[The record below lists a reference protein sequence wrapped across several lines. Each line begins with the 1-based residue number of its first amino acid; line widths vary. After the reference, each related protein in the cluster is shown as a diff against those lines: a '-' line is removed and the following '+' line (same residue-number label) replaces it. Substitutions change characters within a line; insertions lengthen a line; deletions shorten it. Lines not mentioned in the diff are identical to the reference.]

1 MKHRLL
7 SPLIVSILGWGAT
20 ALAAPITS
28 SNRDVLYPNTGAMP
42 LAGVSLGGTQ
52 FRVLGLQ
59 GVGRIAANSI
69 DSATGESLGSISDM
83 QITNFQN
90 LGGGSWSGRFEFL
103 PDRGYNSGS
112 IFSNYAAR
120 LNSFDFTF
128 TPYTGTTPTALQN
141 QIQTTFVESTRFTYD
156 HDGNPATA
164 GKYTSGMLASGVGS
178 LFGLPIPT
186 VSGNTTQSDGTVNGR
201 LTMDAEGLVL
211 DSRAGRAGSGWV
223 SDEYGPY
230 IYHFNASKQI
240 DGLLHLPEALVPH
253 SPTGTTNFLADP
265 PTNGR
270 RINQGMEGLAQSPTG
285 NRLFGLLQSATIQDS
300 GPGNQGRSNTR
311 LLVYDVS
318 QSDAPIDPVAQY
330 VIQLPRIDDNG
341 GTAAV
346 NRTGAQ
352 SSILALNDHQLLILS
367 RDGNGRG
374 ASGSPVFKS
383 ILLAELNGATN
394 IDGLFDAE
402 GNAVAPGGVLSPT
415 VTPIS
420 WVEALN
426 ILGKLD
432 LSISELAQFGLN
444 LNTAPGDLNTLSE
457 KWEGLSLVSAQD
469 PSAPRDYFL
478 FIGND
483 NDFMSATGKYM
494 DASGNLQSYNA
505 GLENDTMIL
514 AWRVQIVPE
523 PSTYAL
529 VCLGTLVVAISR
541 RRRR

>member
-1 MKHRLL
+1 MNSRFVSTLL
-7 SPLIVSILGWGAT
+7 VLALGWT
-20 ALAAPITS
+20 SSALGAPITS
-28 SNRDVLYPNTGAMP
+28 FNRDVLSPNTGAMP
-42 LAGVSLGGTQ
+42 LTGVSLGGTN

-69 DSATGESLGSISDM
+69 DPATGESLGSISDM
-83 QITNFQN
+83 QIANFQN
-90 LGGGSWSGRFEFL
+90 LGGGTWSGRFEFL
-103 PDRGYNSGS
+103 PDRGYNSGT
-112 IFSNYAAR
+112 IYSNYAAR
-120 LNSFDFTF
+120 VNSFDFTF
-128 TPYTGTTPTALQN
+128 TPFTGNTQTVLQN
-141 QIQTTFVESTRFTYD
+141 QIQTTFLGSTRFTYY
-156 HDGNPATA
+156 HDGNAATP
-164 GKYTSGMLASGVGS
+164 GVYTSGMLANGVGS
-178 LFGLPIPT
+178 LFGRPIPT
-186 VSGNTTQSDGTVNGR
+186 VLGNTTQSDGTVNGR

-211 DSRAGRAGSGWV
+211 DTRAGRAGSGWV

-240 DGLLHLPEALVPH
+240 DGLLRLPEALVPH
-253 SPTGTTNFLADP
+253 SPTGTTNFFADP
-265 PTNGR
+265 PANGR
-270 RINQGMEGLAQSPTG
+270 RINQGMEGIAQSPSG

-300 GPGNQGRSNTR
+300 GTGNQGRSNTR

-318 QSDAPIDPVAQY
+318 QSDAPTDPVAQY

-341 GTAAV
+341 GTPAV

-352 SSILALNDHQLLILS
+352 SSIIALNDHQLLILS

-383 ILLAELNGATN
+383 VLLADLNGATN
-394 IDGLFDAE
+394 IDGLYDAE
-402 GNAVAPGGVLSPT
+402 GNAVAPGGVLNPS

-426 ILGKLD
+426 MLGKLD

-444 LNTAPGDLNTLSE
+444 LNPAPGDANTLSE
-457 KWEGLSLVSAQD
+457 KWEGLALVSAQD

-483 NDFMSATGKYM
+483 NDFMTATGKYM
-494 DASGNLQSYNA
+494 NAAGNLQSYNA

-514 AWRVQIVPE
+514 AYRVQIVPE

-529 VCLGTLVVAISR
+529 VCLGALAVAVVR
-541 RRRR
+541 RRR

>member
-141 QIQTTFVESTRFTYD
+141 QIQTTFVGSTRFTYD

-426 ILGKLD
+426 MLGKLD

-483 NDFMSATGKYM
+483 NDFLSATGKYM

-529 VCLGTLVVAISR
+529 GCLGTLVVAISR

>member
-1 MKHRLL
+1 MKHRVL
-7 SPLIVSILGWGAT
+7 SPLIVAILGWGAT

-112 IFSNYAAR
+112 IYSNYAAR

-141 QIQTTFVESTRFTYD
+141 QIQTTFVGSTRFTYD

-201 LTMDAEGLVL
+201 LTLDSEGLVL

-240 DGLLHLPEALVPH
+240 DGLLRLPEALVPH
-253 SPTGTTNFLADP
+253 SPAGTTNFFADP

-270 RINQGMEGLAQSPTG
+270 RINQGMEGIAQSPTG

-300 GPGNQGRSNTR
+300 GTGNQGRSNTR

-318 QSDAPIDPVAQY
+318 QSDAPVDPVAQY

-341 GTAAV
+341 GTPAV

-426 ILGKLD
+426 MLGKLD

-444 LNTAPGDLNTLSE
+444 LNTAPGDVNTLSE

-469 PSAPRDYFL
+469 PSAPGDYFL

-483 NDFMSATGKYM
+483 NDFLSATGKYM

>member
-112 IFSNYAAR
+112 IYSNYAAR

-141 QIQTTFVESTRFTYD
+141 QIQTTFVGSTRFTYD

-211 DSRAGRAGSGWV
+211 DSRAGRAGSGWI

-300 GPGNQGRSNTR
+300 GTGNQGRSNTR

-318 QSDAPIDPVAQY
+318 RSDAPVDPVAQY

-341 GTAAV
+341 GTPAV

-426 ILGKLD
+426 MLGKLD

-444 LNTAPGDLNTLSE
+444 LNTAPGDVNTLSE

>member
-1 MKHRLL
+1 MNTRFVSTLL
-7 SPLIVSILGWGAT
+7 VSSLGWTWSAG
-20 ALAAPITS
+20 AAPITS

-42 LAGVSLGGTQ
+42 LSGVSLGGTN

-69 DSATGESLGSISDM
+69 DPATGESLGSISDM

-90 LGGGSWSGRFEFL
+90 LGGGTWSGRFEFL

-112 IFSNYAAR
+112 IYSNYAAR
-120 LNSFDFTF
+120 VNSFDFTF
-128 TPYTGTTPTALQN
+128 TPYTGTATTSAQN
-141 QIQTTFVESTRFTYD
+141 QIQTTFLGSTRFTYD
-156 HDGNPATA
+156 HDANPATP
-164 GKYTSGMLASGVGS
+164 GKYTSGMLANGVGS
-178 LFGLPIPT
+178 LFGRPIPT
-186 VSGNTTQSDGTVNGR
+186 VAGNTTQSDGTVNGR
-201 LTMDAEGLVL
+201 LTMDAEGFVL

-240 DGLLHLPEALVPH
+240 DGLLHLPESLVPH
-253 SPTGTTNFLADP
+253 SPTGTANFFADP
-265 PTNGR
+265 PANGR
-270 RINQGMEGLAQSPTG
+270 RINQGMEGIAQTPSG

-300 GPGNQGRSNTR
+300 GTGNQGRSNTR
-311 LLVYDVS
+311 LLVYDIS
-318 QSDAPIDPVAQY
+318 SSDAPTDPIAQY

-341 GTAAV
+341 GTPAV

-374 ASGSPVFKS
+374 STGAPVFKS
-383 ILLAELNGATN
+383 VLLADLRGATN
-394 IDGLFDAE
+394 IDGLYDAE
-402 GNAVAPGGVLSPT
+402 GNAVAPGGVLNAS

-426 ILGKLD
+426 MLGKLD
-432 LSISELAQFGLN
+432 LSVSELAQFGLN
-444 LNTAPGDLNTLSE
+444 LNTAPGNINTLSE
-457 KWEGLSLVSAQD
+457 KWEGLALVSAQD
-469 PSAPRDYFL
+469 PSAPHDYFL

-483 NDFMSATGKYM
+483 NDFQSATGKYM
-494 DASGNLQSYNA
+494 DAAGNLQSYNA

-514 AWRVQIVPE
+514 AYRVQIVPE

-529 VCLGTLVVAISR
+529 CCLGALAIAFAR
-541 RRRR
+541 RRR

>member
-141 QIQTTFVESTRFTYD
+141 QIQTTFVGSTRFTYD

-253 SPTGTTNFLADP
+253 SPAGTTNFLADP

-318 QSDAPIDPVAQY
+318 QSDAPVAQY

-426 ILGKLD
+426 MLGKLD